1 MYPTPN
7 PSPQIPSGEGVAIT
21 HSELVAQG
29 EKDSG
34 FLEKGTL
41 FDANAFKD
49 KKEKIFLSLNFVMQ
63 YIV

>member
-29 EKDSG
+29 EKNRG
-34 FLEKGTL
+34 YKKYV
-41 FDANAFKD
+41 NPVWPYRIMNKKRKD
-49 KKEKIFLSLNFVMQ
+49 FFYS
-63 YIV
+63 